1 MASFMLSH
9 FSYVLFLQLLSLG
22 GEDVY
27 TLLVEV
33 TRVWETSIAVEAA
46 RVTEMLTAETSAW
59 DFVAAWDSATL
70 RVKDVED
77 RAALAKREAL
87 ERVLRAEV
95 EHATALASAH
105 EDADGLVR
113 KITLLENELV
123 A

>member
-46 RVTEMLTAETSAW
+46 RVMEMLAAETSA
-59 DFVAAWDSATL
+59 
-70 RVKDVED
+70 
-77 RAALAKREAL
+77 
-87 ERVLRAEV
+87 
-95 EHATALASAH
+95 
-105 EDADGLVR
+105 
-113 KITLLENELV
+113 
-123 A
+123 

>member
-22 GEDVY
+22 GEDVS

-46 RVTEMLTAETSAW
+46 RVMEMLAAETSAW
-59 DFVAAWDSATL
+59 DFVAAWDSTTL

-77 RAALAKREAL
+77 RAALAEREAL
-87 ERVLRAEV
+87 ERVLRVEV

-113 KITLLENELV
+113 KITLHENELV